1 MTRKTKVA
9 PEWSQSDEVKSAKS
23 SNNNTLLAFENSEL
37 SSAITG
43 KVIETN
49 DYSNKNINYTERNKP
64 KRKPRKRIARS
75 VSEVVEEKEKRERN
89 MCSRMGNF

>member
-1 MTRKTKVA
+1 MTRRAKVA
-9 PEWSQSDEVKSAKS
+9 PQSSQNEEVKSAKS
-23 SNNNTLLAFENSEL
+23 SNNNTLLTFENPEL

-49 DYSNKNINYTERNKP
+49 DNSNKNIDYTENTKP
-64 KRKPRKRIARS
+64 KRKARKRIARS

-89 MCSRMGNF
+89 VCTRMG